1 MRIPAM
7 NRKPAATPKITTK
20 IPWKRHP
27 KVLIVGAGVGVA
39 WDQCEA
45 TLCGVWG
52 GSGGGLP
59 CYCAGAGGGY
69 TVTAALTPSW
79 RLLQLS

>member
-45 TLCGVWG
+45 TL
-52 GSGGGLP
+52 
-59 CYCAGAGGGY
+59 
-69 TVTAALTPSW
+69 
-79 RLLQLS
+79 